1 MNFRRWMA
9 ALLAVV
15 MLLGIAPAAFA
26 SGEGLNVGTGGETLG
41 EGEGDYA
48 LAEEEE
54 INVEDLVD
62 VDDLMANGTL
72 DDMGWWNIL
81 LLGGD
86 SRSANGSYGRTDAI
100 IILSVNPTTNA
111 VKLTSLMRDTWISIY
126 GAGQNRINAANRYG
140 GPELVMRTINENFG
154 MNLSDYVLVG
164 MEAFKDIVD
173 ILGGIELDIEERELY
188 MLNEQ
193 QYYNLKEMGLK
204 TEYTKLTEYGEN
216 VLLDGNQ
223 ALAYVR
229 LRHLDSDYVRTGR
242 QRAALVALAKKL
254 QTEGSITTIAS
265 VVLTLLGYVE
275 TNLSLSE
282 LLQLCGVGFGLDMDS
297 VEQMRLPVDGTYT
310 TGEINGAWCIQPDFE
325 ANARALY
332 DYIYNDINP
341 QAEEE

>member
-1 MNFRRWMA
+1 MKYRRWIA
-9 ALLAVV
+9 AMLAAVMLLAV
-15 MLLGIAPAAFA
+15 APAALA
-26 SGEGLNVGTGGETLG
+26 ESEGLHVGAGGETLG
-41 EGEGDYA
+41 EGEGDFA
-48 LAEEEE
+48 LAEDEE

-72 DDMGWWNIL
+72 DDKGWWNIL

-86 SRSANGSYGRTDAI
+86 SRGANGSYGRTDAI
-100 IILSVNPTTNA
+100 IILSVNPTTNE
-111 VKLTSLMRDTWISIY
+111 VKLTSLMRDTWIEIY
-126 GAGQNRINAANRYG
+126 GVGKNRLNAANRYG
-140 GPELVMRTINENFG
+140 GPELVMRTINENYG
-154 MNLSDYVLVG
+154 MNISDYVLVG

-193 QYYNLKEMGLK
+193 QYYNLKEMGQK
-204 TEYTKLTEYGEN
+204 TEYTRLKEFGEDI
-216 VLLDGNQ
+216 LLDGNQ

-275 TNLSLSE
+275 TNLTLSE
-282 LLQLCGVGFGLDMDS
+282 LLQLCGVGFSLDMDT
-297 VEQMRLPVDGTYT
+297 VEEMRLPVDGTYT
-310 TGEINGAWCIQPDFE
+310 TGEINGAWCIQPDFKK
-325 ANARALY
+325 NAELLY
-332 DYIYNDINP
+332 AYIYEGVNP
-341 QAEEE
+341 QAEE